1 MKEMILRGA
10 LALSI
15 LSLLAPAATTAAG
28 QSLVVPQGG
37 TPATNSNATAQ
48 NFFQSAQGYLTSF
61 DTNYTWVSNRLEFAV
76 GADYQ
81 NQIQWAND
89 LELQY
94 DIHGGNFGL
103 GARMRNAGIAGV
115 VEGEEAGVE
124 YAMVSHDDTRV
135 EAKLYGGY
143 DEQYD
148 RPLIEPELDLR
159 KKLTENTFAGIYV
172 SEPVLIQKN
181 LHNALTPN
189 IGIETGFTF

>member
-1 MKEMILRGA
+1 MKMKKESGFGIGIGLFIAALTGLGA
-10 LALSI
+10 L
-15 LSLLAPAATTAAG
+15 PAMAQTNANAA
-28 QSLVVPQGG
+28 
-37 TPATNSNATAQ
+37 AQ

-61 DTNYTWVSNRLEFAV
+61 NTNYAWASNQLEFAV

-94 DIHGGNFGL
+94 DVKGGNFGI

-115 VEGEEAGVE
+115 VESEEAGLE
-124 YAMVSHDDTRV
+124 CSLVSHYDTRV

-143 DEQYD
+143 DQQYD

-159 KKLTENTFAGIYV
+159 KKLTANTFAGIYV

-181 LHNALTPN
+181 IKNALTPN